1 MLLDMALRH
10 HWYSQFFCPDK
21 GKAISGYHRLLAGV
35 PAVPEGLTPHG
46 TPAPQDWE
54 ANVRIL
60 LDSCTDTVRSCEG
73 GAALR
78 CCWNP
83 WC

>member
-21 GKAISGYHRLLAGV
+21 EKAISGYHRLLAGV

-46 TPAPQDWE
+46 TPTP
-54 ANVRIL
+54 
-60 LDSCTDTVRSCEG
+60 
-73 GAALR
+73 
-78 CCWNP
+78 
-83 WC
+83 